1 VKVLKEKY
9 VWNHFCSLLILLIIV
24 STNEILADDWPQWR
38 GNNRNGIS
46 KETGLLKSWPE
57 GGPKLLWSNEDI
69 GEGFS
74 SMSIADGSLYIT
86 GLVDKQETLFAFDL
100 DGKLKWKTAYGP
112 NWKGSFPVAR
122 TTATVDGSNLY
133 VISGMGNAACID
145 ANSGKIKWSVQ
156 TVEKFN
162 GEYHS
167 WGIAESP
174 LVVDDKV
181 IFTPGGI
188 NASMVALN
196 KKTGETVWQT
206 KTLSEQHNYCSPILI
221 QRGGK
226 KIIASQLQDSFVGVD
241 AKTGKVLW
249 QDNYTNFLED
259 PKDINIVTPIYYE
272 GHIYVTSGYDDG
284 GAMYELAED
293 GTGIKRL
300 WEDKVLDVH
309 HGGVV
314 LIDGFIYGSNWENN
328 RNGNWVC
335 LDWKT
340 GKVMYEKKWFN
351 KGSIISAEG
360 MLYCY
365 EEKDGNFALVK
376 ASPNSFD
383 IISSFKIE
391 KGSGQHWAHPAISD
405 GRLYLRHGEALMVYD
420 IRSKQL

>member
-1 VKVLKEKY
+1 MRQNGIKF
-9 VWNHFCSLLILLIIV
+9 WNYFLCLIILLSIISMTSV
-24 STNEILADDWPQWR
+24 MADDWHQWR
-38 GNNRNGIS
+38 GTNRNGIS

-57 GGPKLLWSNEDI
+57 GGPKLLWSNKEV

-74 SMSIADGSLYIT
+74 SMSISRGSLYIT
-86 GLVDKQETLFAFDL
+86 GIVDKQETLFAFDL

-122 TTATVDGSNLY
+122 TTPTVDGTNLY
-133 VISGMGNAACID
+133 VISGMGNAVCLD

-156 TVEKFN
+156 TVEKFK
-162 GEYHS
+162 GEYHN

-181 IFTPGGI
+181 ICTPGGT

-196 KKTGETVWQT
+196 KLTGETLWQT
-206 KTLSEQHNYCSPILI
+206 ETFSEQHNYCSPILI
-221 QRGGK
+221 EREAK
-226 KIIASQLQDSFVGVD
+226 KIIATQLQETFVGVD
-241 AKTGKVLW
+241 ANTGKVLW
-249 QDNYTNFLED
+249 QDKYSNFLDE
-259 PKDINIVTPIYYE
+259 PTDINIVTPIYQNGY
-272 GHIYVTSGYDDG
+272 IYVTSGYNDG
-284 GAMYELAED
+284 GAMYELSKD
-293 GTGIKRL
+293 GANIKRV
-300 WEDKVLDVH
+300 WNDSTLDVH

-340 GKVMYEKKWFN
+340 GKVMYETKWIN
-351 KGSIISAEG
+351 KGSIIAAEG

-365 EEKDGNFALVK
+365 EEKEGNLALLK
-376 ASPNSFD
+376 ASPKGFD

-391 KGSGQHWAHPAISD
+391 KGSGQHWAHPVISD

-420 IRSKQL
+420 IKSR